1 MTPPPSEAPP
11 LKGST
16 ACWSRAVSGSKCLE
30 AYAWC
35 VLVVGQPSPSNHKE
49 FLGQSWTWL
58 KMRSRPAFFVGKWH
72 WDVDLARD
80 HCHRVEHPQKHLG
93 EGASVPSLAFLCRC
107 ACSPASSALSPGTL
121 SFVPLVSFCAWVRS
135 GFPDALWGAGVR
147 PDLLFSVLPL
157 QPFPRCLICRSF
169 YRCGYEFFIN
179 YKRHIYP
186 LPL

>member
-1 MTPPPSEAPP
+1 MACSDPPSEAPP
-11 LKGST
+11 PKGSA
-16 ACWSRAVSGSKCLE
+16 ACWSRAVSGTNCLQ

-93 EGASVPSLAFLCRC
+93 EGASVPSLRAEHPQKHLGEGASVPSLTFLCRC

-121 SFVPLVSFCAWVRS
+121 PFVPLVSFCAWVRH
-135 GFPDALWGAGVR
+135 GFPDAL
-147 PDLLFSVLPL
+147 
-157 QPFPRCLICRSF
+157 
-169 YRCGYEFFIN
+169 
-179 YKRHIYP
+179 
-186 LPL
+186 